1 MSPPS
6 PSPSRSPR
14 RSARPGFTLGRPG
27 FTLIE
32 MMAVVTIIAICAG
45 LAAPSVSRILD
56 DRRGQTDAVSVLSI
70 MQSSRSR
77 AFGRGGAVSVTWNSV
92 NLLVDDHMQDVD
104 GTGGVDTPS
113 PNCAAATSRVSHWLP
128 DIGPAEVVVNANSQ
142 IGLGTGAVGQIELCF
157 TPKGSTFI
165 RTGTNPFV
173 RQTNTIRFDV
183 GGGASNA
190 KLRTVEVLPGGLARM
205 PK

>member
-1 MSPPS
+1 MPESCPTPNLS
-6 PSPSRSPR
+6 LR
-14 RSARPGFTLGRPG
+14 RSARAG

-32 MMAVVTIIAICAG
+32 MMVVVTIIAICAG

-56 DRRGQTDAVSVLSI
+56 DRRGQTDTVSVLSI

-113 PNCAAATSRVSHWLP
+113 PNCAAPPSRVSHWLP
-128 DIGPAEVVVNANSQ
+128 DIGPAEVVVNANDQ
-142 IGLGTGAVGQIELCF
+142 IGLGTANVSNIEVCF

-165 RTGTNPFV
+165 RQTVADTFV
-173 RQTNTIRFDV
+173 RQTNTIRFNI
-183 GGGASNA
+183 GGGASHA
-190 KLRTVEVLPGGLARM
+190 ALRAVEVLPGGVARM